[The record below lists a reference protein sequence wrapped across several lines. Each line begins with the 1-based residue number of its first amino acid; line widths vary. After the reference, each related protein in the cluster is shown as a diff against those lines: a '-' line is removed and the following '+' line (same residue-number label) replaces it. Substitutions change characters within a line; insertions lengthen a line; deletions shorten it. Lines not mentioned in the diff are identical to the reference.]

1 LDKFVN
7 HEERQLREQLVDAM
21 VAMAEQGLNH
31 GTAGNVSV
39 RFGDQF
45 LVSPSGVPA
54 EQLSP
59 EMMVLVNEHGEFVGD
74 FKPTSEWRMHTGL
87 LIRRE
92 DVSAIVHCHSR
103 FATTLACAHKTIP
116 PLHYMTSVTGAGEI
130 LLAPYAT
137 FGSQELADGIA
148 ATLRGRYACLMAN
161 HGQIALGKTIDEALS
176 IASEVEVQA
185 SYYYGTLAIGGPQVL
200 PDSAIDEVLEKFQT
214 YGQVKD
220 T

>member
-1 LDKFVN
+1 MN
-7 HEERQLREQLVDAM
+7 PEEQQLREQLVEAM
-21 VAMAEQGLNH
+21 VAMANQGLNH

-39 RFGDQF
+39 RFGDRF
-45 LVSPSGVPA
+45 LVSPSGIPA
-54 EQLSP
+54 EQLTP
-59 EMMVLVNEHGEFVGD
+59 EMMVSVDENGEYEGD
-74 FKPTSEWRMHTGL
+74 YKPTSEWRMHTGL
-87 LIRRE
+87 LIQRQ

-137 FGSQELADGIA
+137 FGSQELADGITQ
-148 ATLRGRYACLMAN
+148 TLKGRYACLMAN
-161 HGQIALGKTIDEALS
+161 HGQIALGKSISEALS

-185 SYYYGTLAIGGPQVL
+185 SYYYGTLAIGGPKVL

-214 YGQVKD
+214 YGQVD
-220 T
+220 QEP

>member
-1 LDKFVN
+1 MNQAV
-7 HEERQLREQLVDAM
+7 ERELRQALVDAM
-21 VAMAEQGLNH
+21 QQMASMGLNH

-39 RFGDQF
+39 RMDDDF
-45 LVSPSGVPA
+45 LVSPSGIPA

-59 EMMVLVNEHGEFVGD
+59 EMMVRIDSEGQYEGE

-87 LIRRE
+87 LMQRQ
-92 DVSAIVHCHSR
+92 DVNAIVHCHSR

-137 FGSQELADGIA
+137 FGSQALADGIA
-148 ATLRGRYACLMAN
+148 QTLQGRLACLMAN
-161 HGQIALGKTIDEALS
+161 HGQIALGNSIEHALS

-200 PDSAIDEVLEKFQT
+200 SNEAIDEVMAKFKT
-214 YGQVKD
+214 YGQ
-220 T
+220 TE